1 VKPARLLL
9 ILGAGCVALIALFS
23 VLMWLALPTLIEAEV
38 KKRARE
44 QGVELT
50 LGTLDFGWEWAEL
63 RKSKAVLIGVP
74 GLELGI
80 DRLNVD
86 LDGTKLTRLD
96 FTGLTLEASGSVPAL
111 ALSLGAWSKK
121 YPSAF
126 ALPLSAR
133 NVSVRFRPEPSQPAW
148 LELSGGTVATTAAGT
163 IVAAEHTQ
171 LAGIDVGR
179 VGATWTATA
188 SSVALG
194 LGESDLA
201 RAPVRVAV
209 DLSSARPKLA
219 FQLVPT
225 ALERLAGPFA
235 VALPVHGVSASATVA
250 LEFANAAAEFPE
262 KGAAHLELHG
272 WIPPHPAELD
282 GFVFGD
288 TTVVD
293 TTLAFSPDGK
303 RVTLDPTHLTAGR
316 FELAGPGSLVRDADA
331 ATLDLDLKGALPCD
345 ALASAA
351 AESRVGRLLGRV
363 QGGRAGSVARQAIGG
378 TVSIRVQISASTKN
392 LAGASLKRSIGI
404 GCGLKP
410 LTLDDVLRLGE
421 TLLPAD
427 LSELQEDIVKLTPKL
442 PNGAPLIPSIL
453 PPLPPLPLPALPT
466 NLPDFTRPPPAA
478 TSARPGAATSA
489 RPGASKPST
498 TKPAPTATPT
508 AR

>member
-9 ILGAGCVALIALFS
+9 IFGAGFVALAGLAG
-23 VLMWLALPTLIEAEV
+23 LLLWLALPTLLQAEV

-63 RKSKAVLIGVP
+63 RASKATLIGVS
-74 GLELGI
+74 GFELGI
-80 DRLNVD
+80 DRLNID

-96 FTGLTLEASGSVPAL
+96 FTGLTVEASGSVPTL
-111 ALSLGAWSKK
+111 ALSLGAWSKR

-133 NVSVRFRPEPSQPAW
+133 GVTVRFRPEAGQAVW
-148 LELSGGTVATTAAGT
+148 LELTGGTVATTPPGT
-163 IVAAEHTQ
+163 IVAAEHAKV
-171 LAGIDVGR
+171 AGIDVGR
-179 VGATWTATA
+179 VGATWSATAT
-188 SSVALG
+188 SVALG
-194 LGESDLA
+194 LGETELA

-209 DLSSARPKLA
+209 DLSAARPRLA

-225 ALERLAGPFA
+225 SLERLAGPFA
-235 VALPVHGVSASATVA
+235 VALPVHGVSASATIA
-250 LEFANAAAEFPE
+250 LEFADKAALYPE

-293 TTLAFSPDGK
+293 TNLAFTPDGK
-303 RVTLDPTHLTAGR
+303 SVALDPTHLAAGR
-316 FELAGPGSLVRDADA
+316 FELGGKGSLVRDAEA
-331 ATLDLDLKGALPCD
+331 ATLTLDLRGALPCD
-345 ALASAA
+345 ALAGAA
-351 AESRVGRLLGRV
+351 AESRVGRLLGKV
-363 QGGRAGSVARQAIGG
+363 QGSRAGSVARQAIGG
-378 TVSIRVQISASTKN
+378 SVGVRVQVSASTKN

-410 LTLDDVLRLGE
+410 LSLDDVVRLGE
-421 TLLPAD
+421 QLLPSD

-453 PPLPPLPLPALPT
+453 PPLPLPPLPTALPDLT
-466 NLPDFTRPPPAA
+466 LPPSA
-478 TSARPGAATSA
+478 TGKPREPK
-489 RPGASKPST
+489 PGASAKA
-498 TKPAPTATPT
+498 K

>member
-1 VKPARLLL
+1 MKPARLLL
-9 ILGAGCVALIALFS
+9 ILAAGFVALAGLAG
-23 VLMWLALPTLIEAEV
+23 LLLWLALPTLIQAEV

-63 RKSKAVLIGVP
+63 RASKATLIGVS
-74 GLELGI
+74 GFELGI

-96 FTGLTLEASGSVPAL
+96 FTGLTVEASGSVPTL
-111 ALSLGAWSKK
+111 ALSLGAWSKR

-133 NVSVRFRPEPSQPAW
+133 GVTVRFRPEPGQAMW
-148 LELSGGTVATTAAGT
+148 LELTGGTVATTPAGT
-163 IVAAEHTQ
+163 IVAAEHTKV
-171 LAGIDVGR
+171 AGIDVGR
-179 VGATWTATA
+179 VGATWSATAT
-188 SSVALG
+188 SVALG
-194 LGESDLA
+194 LGETDLA

-209 DLSSARPKLA
+209 DLSAARPRLA
-219 FQLVPT
+219 FQLVPLS
-225 ALERLAGPFA
+225 LERLAGPFA
-235 VALPVHGVSASATVA
+235 VALPVHGVSASATIA
-250 LEFANAAAEFPE
+250 LEFADKAALYPE

-293 TTLAFSPDGK
+293 TSLAFTPDGK
-303 RVTLDPTHLTAGR
+303 SVALDPTHLTAGR
-316 FELAGPGSLVRDADA
+316 FELGGKGSLVRDAEA
-331 ATLDLDLKGALPCD
+331 ATLTLDLRGALPCD

-351 AESRVGRLLGRV
+351 AESRVGRLLGKV

-378 TVSIRVQISASTKN
+378 TVGVRVQVSASTKN

-410 LTLDDVLRLGE
+410 LTLDDVVRLGE
-421 TLLPAD
+421 QLLPSD

-453 PPLPPLPLPALPT
+453 PPLPLPPLPT
-466 NLPDFTRPPPAA
+466 VLPDLTLP
-478 TSARPGAATSA
+478 
-489 RPGASKPST
+489 
-498 TKPAPTATPT
+498 PAPTEKPRGPKPGPT
-508 AR
+508 AKAPSR